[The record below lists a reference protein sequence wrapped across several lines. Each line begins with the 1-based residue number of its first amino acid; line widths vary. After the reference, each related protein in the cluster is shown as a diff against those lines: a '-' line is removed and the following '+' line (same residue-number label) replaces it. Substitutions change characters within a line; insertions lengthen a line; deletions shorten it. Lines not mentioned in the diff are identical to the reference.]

1 MHGGRSTGAR
11 SVEGKRRQAEGHEHW
26 LRLVRG
32 QGRKPGPAKGTGGRP
47 RKTAM
52 IDPAERL
59 RADTLAAL
67 GTNRPKGRS
76 TPMPDAPDQE
86 LWSFIEQVMADMQ
99 IRPMPSKPVLAV
111 SNSEPPLPAI
121 ASPPPEL
128 TLVHDANVLA
138 SDVEAIGTLAMARIK
153 ETLAMAKPF
162 DPADA
167 NYVALLKFTASV
179 YGSTMNTILRADENR
194 LRHRAVDRLPELLE
208 RVAEEERKRDAR
220 RTIEGTVRET

>member
-11 SVEGKRRQAEGHEHW
+11 SIAGKQRQAEGRERH
-26 LRLVRG
+26 LRRLRA
-32 QGRKPGPAKGTGGRP
+32 QGRKPGPSKGTGGRP

-52 IDPAERL
+52 VDPAERL
-59 RADTLAAL
+59 RVNTLAAL
-67 GTNRPKGRS
+67 GADRPKRRS
-76 TPMPDAPDQE
+76 TPMA
-86 LWSFIEQVMADMQ
+86 WRFIEQ
-99 IRPMPSKPVLAV
+99 PVQSV
-111 SNSEPPLPAI
+111 SNPEAPLPAI

-138 SDVEAIGTLAMARIK
+138 SDVETIGALAMARIK
-153 ETLAMAKPF
+153 ETLAKPF

-194 LRHRAVDRLPELLE
+194 LRHRAVDRLPELLQ
-208 RVAEEERKRDAR
+208 RVAEEERKRNAR
-220 RTIEGTVRET
+220 RTIEGTLSDA